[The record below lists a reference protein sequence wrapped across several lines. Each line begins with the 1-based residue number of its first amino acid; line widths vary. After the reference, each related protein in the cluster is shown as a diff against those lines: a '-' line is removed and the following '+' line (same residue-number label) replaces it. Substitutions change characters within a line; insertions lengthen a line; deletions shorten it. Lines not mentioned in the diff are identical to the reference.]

1 MAATIPPDPADQ
13 RGSRRS
19 SRSNAGKLRDGVMK
33 RGRAWS
39 YVIRVKDPETGV
51 SRPRWVGGF
60 ATEEEA
66 KAARDEARV
75 KARRGEYIDRNQITV
90 TAYLDEW
97 IDSHSMEIK
106 PRTLLDYRACIRL
119 YITPHIGHM
128 PIQAVRPST
137 ITKLY
142 RDLMASGGR
151 HAKPL
156 AVTTVIHLHAILR
169 KAFRD
174 AVIVDGLIGS
184 NPVERA
190 KRPRMP
196 NREPG
201 TVWTITQLQA
211 FLATARQH
219 RLFAFFHLAA
229 YTGARR
235 GELLNL
241 RWTDVDLD
249 AKKVTISGSTA
260 VIGGERINGT
270 TKSGRTRVITIDDGS
285 AAVLRQHK
293 ADQAAEQAL
302 AGDYWRGTSNGYVFT
317 TGWGEPIYPDTVTTL
332 MTKLIRAH
340 NEPENGPRPKDQLP
354 HARLHDLRHIHA
366 TTLLLS
372 GVPVHVVAA
381 RLGHADPA
389 ITLRVYAHV
398 IRAAEAAAA
407 DIFAQAVNTPEAPQ
421 DTATAQQQTTLLADP
436 LAKMPFP

>member
-1 MAATIPPDPADQ
+1 MAATIPPDPVDQ

-39 YVIRVKDPETGV
+39 YVIGVKDPDTGV

-90 TAYLDEW
+90 TEYLDEW

-119 YITPHIGHM
+119 YIVPRIGHM

-142 RDLMASGGR
+142 RDLLAGGGR
-151 HAKPL
+151 NGKPL
-156 AVTTVIHLHAILR
+156 AITTVIHLHAILR

-201 TVWTITQLQA
+201 TVWTIAQLQA

-249 AKKVTISGSTA
+249 AKKITISGSTA

-270 TKSGRTRVITIDDGS
+270 TKSGRTRGHHHRRRHRGRPP
-285 AAVLRQHK
+285 AAQGRPGRRPGLSRRLLARHQQRLRLHHRM
-293 ADQAAEQAL
+293 
-302 AGDYWRGTSNGYVFT
+302 G
-317 TGWGEPIYPDTVTTL
+317 
-332 MTKLIRAH
+332 RAH
-340 NEPENGPRPKDQLP
+340 LPGHGHHADDQNHPRP
-354 HARLHDLRHIHA
+354 
-366 TTLLLS
+366 
-372 GVPVHVVAA
+372 
-381 RLGHADPA
+381 
-389 ITLRVYAHV
+389 
-398 IRAAEAAAA
+398 
-407 DIFAQAVNTPEAPQ
+407 
-421 DTATAQQQTTLLADP
+421 
-436 LAKMPFP
+436 